1 MWRGAV
7 RRDGV
12 PPQECTST
20 TPDAMLT
27 QTTEIAIRAL
37 LHLAIVES
45 EDPIALP
52 HLAAKIDVSPS
63 YLVKVVGHLIRVG
76 IVRSVRGV
84 QGGVLLARDPSAI
97 SLLEVVEACQ
107 GRILGDYCE
116 GRAQR
121 EEVCAFHHAM
131 LEVYEAMISV
141 LSRWH
146 LSDLVRRPEGVVD
159 GSVLTTCKMKLVSL
173 GLPTRQYQT

>member
-1 MWRGAV
+1 
-7 RRDGV
+7 
-12 PPQECTST
+12 
-20 TPDAMLT
+20 MLT

-45 EDPIALP
+45 QDPIALP
-52 HLAAKIDVSPS
+52 HLAGKIDVSPS

-84 QGGVLLARDPSAI
+84 QGGVLLAREPEAI
-97 SLLEVVEACQ
+97 SLLEIVEACQ

-116 GRAQR
+116 GRAER
-121 EEVCAFHHAM
+121 HEVCAFHHSM
-131 LEVYEAMISV
+131 LDLYEEMMTV

-146 LSDLVRRPEGVVD
+146 LSDLVKKPEGVVD
-159 GSVLTTCKMKLVSL
+159 GVVMPTCKMKLVSL
-173 GLPTRQYQT
+173 GLPGRHYQTGVSASANSNGHGTTD

>member
-1 MWRGAV
+1 
-7 RRDGV
+7 
-12 PPQECTST
+12 
-20 TPDAMLT
+20 MLT

-37 LHLAIVES
+37 LHLALVETN
-45 EDPIALP
+45 EPIALP
-52 HLAAKIDVSPS
+52 QLATKIDVSPS

-84 QGGVLLARDPSAI
+84 QGGVLLSRDPSSI

-116 GRAQR
+116 GRAER
-121 EEVCAFHHAM
+121 DEVCAFHHAM
-131 LEVYEAMISV
+131 LELYEEMITV

-146 LSDLVRRPEGVVD
+146 LSDLVERPEGVH
-159 GSVLTTCKMKLVSL
+159 GGKVLPTCKMKLVSL
-173 GLPTRQYQT
+173 GLPARQYQT